1 MRTDLVVVGGGHAGC
16 EAVAAAARMGASVVL
31 VTLHRHTVGQ
41 MPCNPAIGGIGKG
54 HLVAEIDA
62 LGGLQGWAADRTGIQ
77 FRTLNQSRG
86 PAVWGPRAQC
96 DKEAYAL
103 LLRRVVER
111 LPGVT
116 LLEDE
121 VARLRVDGDRVCGVE
136 LGGGEDIDAGVVI
149 LTTGTFLG
157 GLLHTGSDRRPGG
170 RLGERPS
177 TKLGASLSALGFEL
191 RRFKTGTPPRLARS
205 SLDLLSLEVQEGDP
219 EPRPFS
225 WRTRSVRN
233 RCSCWVTHTPPE
245 VQEIIGENLDRSPLF
260 SGAIDGVGPRY
271 CPSIED
277 KVVRFPHHDRHRIF
291 LEPEGIESERIYVN
305 GLSTSLPRDVQERVV
320 HSVPGLERAEFLQYG
335 YAVEYD
341 VVAPRQIGPDLQS
354 REIQGLYLAGQ
365 LLGTSGYEEAAA
377 LGLLAGI
384 NAVRWLRGEGEYV
397 PNREDA
403 YLGVLVDD
411 VCGREH
417 REPYRM
423 FTSRA
428 EHRLLLGVDSARERL
443 MPVGRRLGLV
453 RETAFHVER
462 ERWRRRRR
470 TGAELA
476 AARLNPDVATRRLVR
491 DTAGIDFSAP
501 TTWARILR
509 RHDVDLRRVAAT
521 LPLLHELS
529 EEDWRIVVGHLR
541 YDGYLARHERERER
555 LRRLRHVPIPA
566 DLDPAVVSGLTREA
580 AEALARERPRTLADA
595 ERLPGIT
602 PATLAVLAGH
612 IARRRDAK

>member
-16 EAVAAAARMGASVVL
+16 EAAAAAARMGASVVL

-86 PAVWGPRAQC
+86 PAVWGPRVQC

-103 LLRRVVER
+103 LLRRVIER

-116 LLEDE
+116 LIEGE
-121 VARLRVDGDRVCGVE
+121 VAGLRVDGDRVRGVE
-136 LGGGEDIDAGVVI
+136 LDGGEIIDAGAII

-157 GLLHTGSDRRPGG
+157 GLLHTGDDHRPGG

-177 TKLGASLSALGFEL
+177 TKLGASLDTLGFEL

-205 SLDLLSLEVQEGDP
+205 SLDLSRLEVQGGDP
-219 EPRPFS
+219 KPRPFS

-233 RCSCWVTHTPPE
+233 RCSCWVTRTPPV
-245 VQEIIGENLDRSPLF
+245 VQEIIGENLHRSPLF
-260 SGAIDGVGPRY
+260 SGGIDGVGPRY

-277 KVVRFPHHDRHRIF
+277 KVVRFPHHDQHTVF
-291 LEPEGIESERIYVN
+291 LEPEGVESERIYVN
-305 GLSTSLPRDVQERVV
+305 GLSTSLPCDVQEQVV
-320 HSVPGLERAEFLQYG
+320 RSVQGLERAAFLQYG

-341 VVAPRQIGPDLQS
+341 VVAPRQIGMDLQS
-354 REIQGLYLAGQ
+354 REVRVLYFAGQ

-384 NAVRWLRGEGEYV
+384 NAVHRLRGKGEYI
-397 PNREDA
+397 PTREDA

-428 EHRLLLGVDSARERL
+428 EHRLILGVDSARERL
-443 MPVGRRLGLV
+443 MPEGRRLGLV
-453 RETAFHVER
+453 REAAFHVER

-470 TGAELA
+470 TGTELA
-476 AARLNPDVATRRLVR
+476 ASRLNPDAATRRLVR
-491 DTAGIDFSAP
+491 ETAGIEFSRP
-501 TTWARILR
+501 TTWARVLR
-509 RHDVDLRRVAAT
+509 RHDVDLQRVATA
-521 LPLLHELS
+521 LPMLQALS

-541 YDGYLARHERERER
+541 YDGYLARHKRERER
-555 LRRLRHVPIPA
+555 LRRLRHIPIPA
-566 DLDPAVVSGLTREA
+566 DLDPAGVSGLTREA
-580 AEALARERPRTLADA
+580 AEALARDRPRTLADA

-602 PATLAVLAGH
+602 PAALAVLAGCVT
-612 IARRRDAK
+612 RRRDEK